1 MTDDYEQTTGH
12 EITCTAVFSGQ
23 CDCTPTAATDATRL
37 DKSRR
42 YLVPVARL
50 DLPSEPD
57 LVHLS
62 VYKWLPQFEAWA
74 TGLGL
79 CGRSTRQG
87 ALSGGTTVTCSDCL
101 AYQPEYERMLAPG
114 YRPEDDDPGMLRQ
127 RAESAERQVA
137 QARALVA
144 KWREVAAER
153 GDAVILVGVAADI
166 LTATM
171 DGFNDLLREA
181 AR

>member
-1 MTDDYEQTTGH
+1 MTEK
-12 EITCTAVFSGQ
+12 TA
-23 CDCTPTAATDATRL
+23 TEATDL
-37 DKSRR
+37 DKGRR

-50 DLPSEPD
+50 DLSSEPD

-74 TGLGL
+74 TGPGL

-87 ALSGGTTVTCSDCL
+87 ALAGGTTVTCPECL
-101 AYQPEYERMLAPG
+101 GYQPEYERMLAPG
-114 YRPEDDDPGMLRQ
+114 YRPEDDDLGLLRQ
-127 RAESAERQVA
+127 RAESAERQAA

-153 GDAVILVGVAADI
+153 AEAVILVGVAADV
-166 LTATM
+166 LAATM
-171 DGFNDLLREA
+171 DGFTDLLGEA
-181 AR
+181 GR